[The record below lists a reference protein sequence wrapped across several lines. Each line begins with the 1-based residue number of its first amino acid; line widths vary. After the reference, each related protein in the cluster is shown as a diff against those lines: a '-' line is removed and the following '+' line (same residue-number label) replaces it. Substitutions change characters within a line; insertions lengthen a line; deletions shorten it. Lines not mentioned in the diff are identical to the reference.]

1 MTTVKQVAKLRAIK
15 IDKESQEDF
24 EQQLR
29 CRYGNDL
36 DVEKLTEFEFIEFL
50 SSASNGDD
58 HSSHTSPSLLPEG
71 RLGAIYLVY
80 NQPESEHYEQRKVA
94 LVLEDFQFVRLAQQ
108 ILRSFGLKQD

>member
-1 MTTVKQVAKLRAIK
+1 MTAVKQVAKLRAIK

-36 DVEKLTEFEFIEFL
+36 DVAKLTEFEFIEFL

-58 HSSHTSPSLLPEG
+58 HSSPSLLPEG

-94 LVLEDFQFVRLAQQ
+94 LVLEDFQLVRLAQQ